1 MKINNVELEDL
12 DFMDLEVMERFEELQ
27 DEYNNKLQDKP
38 DFEKTSELIR
48 YHCEIVFDLFN
59 GLFGDGTDKKVF
71 GNKTNL
77 LKCTKAVDEL
87 FMYIEASNKNY
98 AKEFE
103 AINKHVNRR
112 R

>member
-1 MKINNVELEDL
+1 MKINNVELQDL
-12 DFMDLEVMERFEELQ
+12 DFMDAEVMERFEELQ

-77 LKCTKAVDEL
+77 LTCTKAVDEL
-87 FMYIEASNKNY
+87 FTYIEASNKNY
-98 AKEFE
+98 EKEFE
-103 AINKHVNRR
+103 TINKHINRR

>member
-1 MKINNVELEDL
+1 MKINNVELQDL
-12 DFMDLEVMERFEELQ
+12 DFMDVETMERFEELQ
-27 DEYNNKLQDKP
+27 EEYTYKLNDKP
-38 DFEKTSELIR
+38 NFEKTSEMIR
-48 YHCEIVFDLFN
+48 YHCEVVFDLFN

-77 LKCTKAVDEL
+77 LTCTKAVDEL

-98 AKEFE
+98 EKEFE
-103 AINKHVNRR
+103 TINKHINRR

>member
-12 DFMDLEVMERFEELQ
+12 DFMDLETMEKIEQAQATYMEKSKKNDF
-27 DEYNNKLQDKP
+27 NKY
-38 DFEKTSELIR
+38 SEMIR
-48 YHCEIVFDLFN
+48 YNCELVFDLFN
-59 GLFGDGTDKKVF
+59 TIFGEGTDVKVF

-98 AKEFE
+98 EKEFE